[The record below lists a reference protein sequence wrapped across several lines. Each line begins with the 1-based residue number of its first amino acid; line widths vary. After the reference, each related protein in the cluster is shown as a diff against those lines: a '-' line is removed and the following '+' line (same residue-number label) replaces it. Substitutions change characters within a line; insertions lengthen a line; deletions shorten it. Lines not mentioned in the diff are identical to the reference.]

1 MCPATCLRLRDNI
14 PFFRRV
20 TSGADRIRRRA
31 LTKDSSLSA
40 VRLGGARDPLPE
52 ASALLI
58 LRVLAPRPAGAPT
71 MAAHR
76 ERPSVTWPTANKAP
90 KVYGTE
96 SYDRSSVSSLVCAP
110 LRGLSNYIGSCTLH
124 GVTPLIDSEGGGKGY
139 HITHQ
144 IDGHLGLGS
153 AFGKW
158 RLITCWELRHR
169 PSAEAIAFRATRDEH
184 APELQVRGGTL
195 TFVQLE
201 DMCLRAA
208 SEARDAAAR
217 GGENSATPPCIVMMR
232 GPQGSG
238 KSEASKELTRL
249 LSGGGKDAVRIYR
262 DNKEYTT
269 EEQKDYALSD
279 AVAKVGGVFG
289 TGPVVYDS
297 TASTYKLRRLVHD
310 LAAKHKVSI
319 FVVEIEV
326 DLATCIERATDRTR
340 KKRLLPEDWETIIG
354 ATARNLYETQPMKD
368 DETEISSFQGYED
381 VFKVDGTP
389 SEQSVKESLAGVA
402 REIRT
407 QLRSMALDSKD
418 PFRGADKGI
427 LKDVPTADT
436 AESPGKAHLDQAL
449 AASDGHFAT
458 ENVPNIFQTEG
469 LFATTTTDDLR
480 ARAAAALGIEDED
493 LMKVPAPLDPDML
506 RGVLGKVLDSM
517 PDSKRRG
524 SLNAW
529 DHRAL
534 LQIAAPAGTRG
545 AFDGFYSTA
554 LRDAF
559 VAAADGQDVSESVKT
574 NASKHLEWEALLRLA
589 MPEVS
594 MASGSYQDMAPG
606 GRISAHNDKA
616 AFDFRFIQQYA
627 APDATFVTRFE
638 IVPPAVRRFPCP
650 AGCGRTFIEQRYA
663 TRHGRTCTGAA
674 APVMPSF

>member
-1 MCPATCLRLRDNI
+1 M
-14 PFFRRV
+14 
-20 TSGADRIRRRA
+20 
-31 LTKDSSLSA
+31 
-40 VRLGGARDPLPE
+40 RLGGAGDPLPE

-58 LRVLAPRPAGAPT
+58 VRVLAPRPAGAPT
-71 MAAHR
+71 MPALG
-76 ERPSVTWPTANKAP
+76 EKPSVSWPIANKAP
-90 KVYGTE
+90 KVTQNERYT
-96 SYDRSSVSSLVCAP
+96 RSSVTSLVCAP
-110 LRGLSNYIGSCTLH
+110 LCGSSVYIGSRTLH
-124 GVTPLIDSEGGGKGY
+124 GVTALIDLEGRGKGH

-158 RLITCWELRHR
+158 RLITCWQLRHR
-169 PSAEAIAFRATRDEH
+169 PSAEAIAFRAARDEH

-195 TFVQLE
+195 TCVQLE
-201 DMCLRAA
+201 GMCLRAA

-238 KSEASKELTRL
+238 KSEASKELTKL

-279 AVAKVGGVFG
+279 AVAKLGGVFG

-297 TASTYKLRRLVHD
+297 TASTYKLRRSVHE

-319 FVVEIEV
+319 FVVDIEV
-326 DLATCIERATDRTR
+326 DLATCIGRATERTR
-340 KKRLLPEDWETIIG
+340 KKGLPPKDWETIIG
-354 ATARNLYETQPMKD
+354 PTWRNLYETQSMKD
-368 DETEISSFQGYED
+368 DETEITSFQGYED

-418 PFRGADKGI
+418 PFRGADKDI
-427 LKDVPTADT
+427 LKGVPTADT

-449 AASDGHFAT
+449 TASEGHFAT
-458 ENVPNIFQTEG
+458 ENVPDIFQTKG
-469 LFATTTTDDLR
+469 LFATISMDDLR
-480 ARAAAALGIEDED
+480 ARAAAALGFEEED
-493 LMKVPAPLDPDML
+493 LMEVPAPLEPEML

-534 LQIAAPAGTRG
+534 LEIAAPAGTRG
-545 AFDGFYSTA
+545 AYDGFYSTA

-594 MASGSYQDMAPG
+594 MTSGSYQDMAPG

-627 APDATFVTRFE
+627 APDAKFVTRFE
-638 IVPPAVRRFPCP
+638 IVRPAVKRFPCP
-650 AGCGRTFIEQRYA
+650 AGCGRTFVKQGDA
-663 TRHGRTCTGAA
+663 TKHGRNCTGAA
-674 APVMPSF
+674 APVIPSF

>member
-1 MCPATCLRLRDNI
+1 M
-14 PFFRRV
+14 
-20 TSGADRIRRRA
+20 
-31 LTKDSSLSA
+31 
-40 VRLGGARDPLPE
+40 RLGGARDPLPE

-71 MAAHR
+71 MAALG
-76 ERPSVTWPTANKAP
+76 EKPSVSWPIANKAP
-90 KVYGTE
+90 KIAKASERAYA
-96 SYDRSSVSSLVCAP
+96 RSSMSSLVCAP
-110 LRGLSNYIGSCTLH
+110 LRGSSAYIGSCTLH
-124 GVTPLIDSEGGGKGY
+124 GVTPLIDSEGGGKGN

-144 IDGHLGLGS
+144 IDGDLGLYS
-153 AFGKW
+153 VFRAW
-158 RLITCWELRHR
+158 RLITCWQMRHR
-169 PSAEAIAFRATRDEH
+169 PSAEAIAFRTTRDEH

-195 TFVQLE
+195 TFVELE

-297 TASTYKLRRLVHD
+297 TASTYKLRRSVHE

-319 FVVEIEV
+319 FVVDIEV
-326 DLATCIERATDRTR
+326 DQAICIERATDRTR
-340 KKRLLPEDWETIIG
+340 KKDLPPKDWKTIIG
-354 ATARNLYETQPMKD
+354 ETARNLYETQPMKD

-389 SEQSVKESLAGVA
+389 PEQSVKERLAGVA

-418 PFRGADKGI
+418 PFRGADKDI
-427 LKDVPTADT
+427 LKDVPTAPT
-436 AESPGKAHLDQAL
+436 ESPGKAHLDQAL

-458 ENVPNIFQTEG
+458 QNVPDIFQTEG
-469 LFATTTTDDLR
+469 LFATISMDDLR
-480 ARAAAALGIEDED
+480 ARAAAALGFEEED
-493 LMKVPAPLDPDML
+493 LMEVPAPLEPDML

-524 SLNAW
+524 SLTAW

-534 LQIAAPAGTRG
+534 VEIAAPAGTRG
-545 AFDGFYSTA
+545 AYDGFYSTA

-559 VAAADGQDVSESVKT
+559 VAAADGQDVSDSVKT

-589 MPEVS
+589 MPEGHDVRVVPTWR
-594 MASGSYQDMAPG
+594 PG
-606 GRISAHNDKA
+606 GGSPPTTTSTPLISASSSS
-616 AFDFRFIQQYA
+616 
-627 APDATFVTRFE
+627 
-638 IVPPAVRRFPCP
+638 
-650 AGCGRTFIEQRYA
+650 
-663 TRHGRTCTGAA
+663 TRHPTPRSWHDSRLC
-674 APVMPSF
+674 VLR